1 MTKIV
6 RKSQA
11 ERSGEMRSRIAK
23 AAFEVIADRGHSA
36 FRTAAVLAHAGV
48 SQGAMLHH
56 FPTKEAITL
65 AAIEHGLNLENET
78 SLRRIAEAQC
88 LPKAILAE
96 MATDFRDFF
105 LGNRFW
111 VALDIT
117 MDAAKDASVA
127 PVIREIAARAR
138 RPIYDQWADKLE
150 SCGWNRLRAQ
160 QAVTMTA
167 ALISGYAARTLWTDD
182 GDALDKAITTWFD
195 FLLREPSNQ

>member
-1 MTKIV
+1 MTKPI
-6 RKSQA
+6 RRSQA
-11 ERSGEMRSRIAK
+11 DRSAEMRARIAK
-23 AAFEVIADRGHSA
+23 AAYEVIAERGHSA

-65 AAIEHGLNLENET
+65 AAIEHGLNIENDI
-78 SLRRIAEAQC
+78 SLARMDSAART
-88 LPKAILAE
+88 PHAILTAMAE
-96 MATDFRDFF
+96 DFRDFF

-117 MDAAKDASVA
+117 MHAAKDASLSPA
-127 PVIREIAARAR
+127 IREIAARAR
-138 RPIYDQWADKLE
+138 RPIYEKWAVTLE
-150 SCGWNRLRAQ
+150 EAGWDSERST

-182 GDALDKAITTWFD
+182 GDALDKAITTWFEH
-195 FLLREPSNQ
+195 LLAAG